1 MELNYTAQVLID
13 LAITLLAALC
23 LSRITKRLRLPK
35 AGIAPHS
42 GARRVPEWRAAPLK
56 RQPGRV
62 L

>member
-1 MELNYTAQVLID
+1 
-13 LAITLLAALC
+13 
-23 LSRITKRLRLPK
+23 LPK